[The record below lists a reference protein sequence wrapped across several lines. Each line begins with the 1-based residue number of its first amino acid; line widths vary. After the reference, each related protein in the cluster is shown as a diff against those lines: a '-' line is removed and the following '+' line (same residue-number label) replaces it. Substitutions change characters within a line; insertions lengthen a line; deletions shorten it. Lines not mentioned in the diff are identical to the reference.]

1 MSDLERGNPGP
12 VIIHNGRRREQLRSI
27 EQNMIKVMH
36 VITTLGPAG
45 AENMLC
51 GIASAMDGTR
61 FKNEVVSLTGILDL
75 AERMQA
81 IGVRVR
87 TLDMKKSVPN
97 PMLVMRLAHWIRESK
112 PDVIHTWMYHANLV
126 GSLAARL
133 AGNVPVVWGIHHSV
147 LDPRVDK
154 RRTMFINRACA
165 LLSGRLPARIVF
177 CSQAAVQ
184 IHKEIGYDTEKL
196 EVIPNG
202 FDLQQV
208 KPDPAAHASVRK
220 ELGVPADAVLI
231 GMAARFHPYKD
242 HRNFLRAAGQLHRK
256 KPEVQFLL
264 CGMNVDMQNAQLAAW
279 IGEEDLRGC
288 VHLLGARRDMSRLF
302 AAMDIATTSSLS
314 EAFPI
319 AIGEAMA
326 SGTPC
331 VVTDVG
337 DSALIVGDTGDVVPP
352 GDPQALALAWERL
365 MEAGPEMRRR
375 LGIAARRR
383 VQQHFALPSI
393 VERYQ
398 AVYSELA
405 STAPPPSLPAP
416 NLSECAR

>member
-1 MSDLERGNPGP
+1 MLG
-12 VIIHNGRRREQLRSI
+12 HLRNTKP
-27 EQNMIKVMH
+27 NMIRVMH

-51 GIASAMDGTR
+51 GIASAMDGSR

-87 TLDMKKSVPN
+87 TLRMKRSVPN
-97 PMLVMRLAHWIRESK
+97 PLLVMRLAQWIRESR

-126 GSLAARL
+126 GALAARL

-147 LDPRVDK
+147 LDARVDK
-154 RRTMFINRACA
+154 RRTLFVNRACA
-165 LLSGRLPARIVF
+165 LLSGKFPARIVF
-177 CSQAAVQ
+177 CSQAAKR
-184 IHKEIGYDTEKL
+184 IHEDLGYAAQKL

-202 FDLQQV
+202 FDLEQA
-208 KPDPAAHASVRK
+208 KPDPAAHASVRE
-220 ELGVPADAVLI
+220 ELDLPANALVI
-231 GMAARFHPYKD
+231 GMAARFHPHKD
-242 HRNFLRAAGQLHRK
+242 HRNFLRAAAQLHK
-256 KPEVQFLL
+256 KMPEVHFLL
-264 CGMNVDMQNAQLAAW
+264 CGMNVDRQNAQLAAW
-279 IGEEDLRGC
+279 IEEESLRDC
-288 VHLLGARRDMSRLF
+288 VHLLGARRDISRLF
-302 AAMDIATTSSLS
+302 SAMDISTTSSLC

-326 SGTPC
+326 CGTPC

-337 DSALIVGDTGDVVPP
+337 DSALIVGDTGGVVPP
-352 GDPQALALAWERL
+352 GDPLALAQVWGRL
-365 MEAGPEMRRR
+365 IEAGPEMRRR
-375 LGIAARRR
+375 LGMTARCRI
-383 VQQHFALPSI
+383 QQHFALPSI

-405 STAPPPSLPAP
+405 AAPRLPAP
-416 NLSECAR
+416 SLSECAS

>member
-1 MSDLERGNPGP
+1 
-12 VIIHNGRRREQLRSI
+12 
-27 EQNMIKVMH
+27 MIRVMH
-36 VITTLGPAG
+36 IITTLGPAG

-61 FKNEVVSLTGILDL
+61 FENEVVSLTGILDL
-75 AERMQA
+75 AERMQT

-87 TLDMKKSVPN
+87 TLRMKKSVPN
-97 PMLVMRLAHWIRESK
+97 PFLVMRLAQWIRESK

-126 GSLAARL
+126 GALAARL

-154 RRTMFINRACA
+154 RRTMFVNRACA
-165 LLSGRLPARIVF
+165 LLSGKFPARILF
-177 CSQAAVQ
+177 CSQASMRT
-184 IHKEIGYDTEKL
+184 HKELGYAAEKL

-202 FDLQQV
+202 FNLERV
-208 KPDPAAHASVRK
+208 KPDPMARASLRE
-220 ELGVPADAVLI
+220 ELGIPADALLI

-242 HRNFLRAAGQLHRK
+242 HRNFFRAAAELHRK

-264 CGMNVDMQNAQLAAW
+264 CGMKVDWQNAQLAAW
-279 IGEEDLRGC
+279 IEEEGLRSC
-288 VHLLGARRDMSRLF
+288 VHLLGARLDIPRLF
-302 AAMDIATTSSLS
+302 SAMDVSTTSSLS

-326 SGTPC
+326 CGTPC

-337 DSALIVGDTGDVVPP
+337 DSALIVGDTGAVVAP
-352 GDPQALALAWERL
+352 GDPHALARAWERFL
-365 MEAGPEMRRR
+365 EAGPEKRRR
-375 LGIAARRR
+375 LGRAARSRI
-383 VQQHFALPSI
+383 QQHFALPAI

-405 STAPPPSLPAP
+405 AGPPPSLSAP
-416 NLSECAR
+416 NLSECAF